1 MVKTLYALWVKI
13 DETLPW
19 IELER
24 TYETRKRAQKAAKEL
39 QGKITVKIV
48 SLDKNRKEMKA
59 LVTVKQ

>member
-1 MVKTLYALWVKI
+1 MVKTLYGVWVKI

-24 TYETRKRAQKAAKEL
+24 TYETRKSAQKAAKEL
-39 QGKITVKIV
+39 RDKIIVKIV
-48 SLDKNRKEMKA
+48 GIDKDRKEMKT